1 MRTKKRSAVDTAAL
15 TSAWSAVF
23 AETKVESVEAYESK
37 GWMTAET
44 FSKHANLTIHAARH
58 MLDRMQKSGKLEQ
71 KKIRATISGTTRIVN
86 IYRPQ
91 S

>member
-1 MRTKKRSAVDTAAL
+1 VDSAAVTK
-15 TSAWSAVF
+15 AWSAVF
-23 AETKVESVEAYESK
+23 AEAKVESVEVYESK

-44 FSKHANLTIHAARH
+44 FSNHAKLTIHAARH
-58 MLDRMQKSGKLEQ
+58 QLDRMQKSGKLEN
-71 KKIRATISGTTRIVN
+71 KKIRAIVNGSTRTVN